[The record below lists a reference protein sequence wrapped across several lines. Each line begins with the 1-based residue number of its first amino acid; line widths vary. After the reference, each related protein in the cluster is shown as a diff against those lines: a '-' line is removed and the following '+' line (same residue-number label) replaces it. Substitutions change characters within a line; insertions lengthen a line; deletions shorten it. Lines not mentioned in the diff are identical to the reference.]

1 MPENAL
7 LDDDDA
13 PFAVVPFAVAPLDD
27 ALLLV
32 DDAPLDDDDAPF
44 DEDAPLDNARFD
56 AGFGAGITPTICTS
70 LQTPFCFLAC
80 DLAGSTICTSLSSLS
95 LSSMTLLFLLFAA
108 RVTTGKA
115 QS

>member
-56 AGFGAGITPTICTS
+56 AGFGAGILRGGREDS
-70 LQTPFCFLAC
+70 VSKKDAKVNQ
-80 DLAGSTICTSLSSLS
+80 
-95 LSSMTLLFLLFAA
+95 
-108 RVTTGKA
+108 R
-115 QS
+115 